1 MTNSTKS
8 NTGSVHLFPELPPT
22 RDSLP
27 VGGGPGKAGRAY
39 EFGASWLL
47 RVFSGVVAA
56 AVRDLGQPLLR
67 LPVLE
72 FTAIMVM
79 FAMLLFSLG

>member
-1 MTNSTKS
+1 MMNSTKS
-8 NTGSVHLFPELPPT
+8 NTGSGHLFPELPPT
-22 RDSLP
+22 RDNLP
-27 VGGGPGKAGRAY
+27 VGGGPGKASKAY

-47 RVFSGVVAA
+47 RVLSGVVVA

-72 FTAIMVM
+72 FTAILVM
-79 FAMLLFSLG
+79 FAMIIFSLG